1 MAEYADIVDGHQLRH
16 QIHLDSVRWLG
27 TVIAK
32 SGGAKKIKK
41 PSDLMKLPL
50 IDKPDRNRLLEIKQ
64 FLESQKAAE

>member
-16 QIHLDSVRWLG
+16 QTYLDSVRWLA